1 MTEDWNHMLDFTDEL
16 LKHAEEHFLNY
27 NSDSSKR
34 YVFQRIS
41 IIHFHHALELFMKA
55 YLIKKGY
62 FIYKID
68 NNKINKGIKLNE
80 IYEQNRTLDFRN
92 ILNIFK
98 ENITLSSSELESVEE
113 LNKLRNE
120 IQHRS
125 LFIDVDKNEVLKQ
138 FKDVMSSIYEKTCTD
153 RSYPLSDIQPN
164 GNTNP

>member
-27 NSDSSKR
+27 NSNSSKQ

-55 YLIKKGY
+55 YLIKEGY

-68 NNKINKGIKLNE
+68 NNDIKKGIKLSK
-80 IYEQNRTLDFRN
+80 IFEQNRTLDFMD
-92 ILNIFK
+92 ILKIFK
-98 ENITLSSSELESVEE
+98 EFPPLSDSQFESVKE
-113 LNKLRNE
+113 LNRLRNE

-125 LFIDVDKNEVLKQ
+125 LVIDVDKNEVLKQ
-138 FKDVMSSIYEKTCTD
+138 FKNVMSSIYEKTFPERPC
-153 RSYPLSDIQPN
+153 PLSNIQPD